1 VAVAGEV
8 AALRGFVKGLPKDL
22 PASLF
27 IVLHT
32 TPAARSHLSEL
43 LTQAGRLPATT
54 VANPIR
60 FLPGRIYVAP
70 PDHHLLL
77 SEKVARV
84 ERSPRENRHRPSID
98 VLFRSA
104 AGSLGPRVIGIVLT
118 GVLSDGTAGLA
129 AIKEAGGI
137 AIVQDP
143 REASFPGM
151 PQNALRHVR
160 VDYSLPIREMPAR
173 LMELLRRPS
182 EGRRPRARGRRSTRT
197 VKARLSK

>member
-1 VAVAGEV
+1 VP
-8 AALRGFVKGLPKDL
+8 ALRGIVQGLPKDF

-32 TPAARSHLSEL
+32 TPVARSHLSEL
-43 LTQAGRLPATT
+43 LTRAGRLPATT
-54 VANPIR
+54 VANPVR
-60 FLPGRIYVAP
+60 FRSGRIYVAP

-77 SEKVARV
+77 SEKEARV

-104 AGSLGPRVIGIVLT
+104 AGALGPRVIGIVLT
-118 GVLSDGTAGLA
+118 GLLDDGTAGLA

-137 AIVQDP
+137 AIVQNP
-143 REASFPGM
+143 REARFPDM

-173 LMELLRRPS
+173 LMELLRRS
-182 EGRRPRARGRRSTRT
+182 SGRRQPAARGGRSTRT
-197 VKARLSK
+197 VRARLSK